1 MPTSLAFMVNTSCN
15 VYRERLETPMKH
27 TLGTAAKAVGMSKA
41 TISKA
46 IKSGKISA
54 VRMPNGSFEIEP
66 VELHR
71 VYPPVSETVTSER
84 SETPGETGVN
94 SNETI
99 LLVARLEMAHARI
112 ADLEN
117 DRDQWRQT
125 ANRLLDNRDA
135 QQGSSKS
142 LFARL
147 FSR

>member
-1 MPTSLAFMVNTSCN
+1 MVNMQSN

-54 VRMPNGSFEIEP
+54 VRLPNGSFEIEP
-66 VELHR
+66 VELHK
-71 VYPPVSETVTSER
+71 VYPPTSETVSDER
-84 SETPGETGVN
+84 SETPEETTRN
-94 SNETI
+94 SNNS
-99 LLVARLEMAHARI
+99 LLLQAKLEMAMARI

-135 QQGSSKS
+135 NQGSSKT
-142 LFARL
+142 LFGRL

>member
-1 MPTSLAFMVNTSCN
+1 
-15 VYRERLETPMKH
+15 MKH

-54 VRMPNGSFEIEP
+54 VRLPNGMLEIEP

-71 VYPPVSETVTSER
+71 VYPAAPETVTGEGSK
-84 SETPGETGVN
+84 TPREPAGN
-94 SNETI
+94 CNET
-99 LLVARLEMAHARI
+99 LLLKAKLEVAQARI

-125 ANRLLDNRDA
+125 ANRLLDNRDVR
-135 QQGSSKS
+135 QEPPKS

>member
-1 MPTSLAFMVNTSCN
+1 MVNTSCN

-54 VRMPNGSFEIEP
+54 VRLPNGSFEIEP

-71 VYPPVSETVTSER
+71 VYPPAPETVTGER
-84 SETPGETGVN
+84 SETPRDPAVN
-94 SNETI
+94 SNET
-99 LLVARLEMAHARI
+99 LLLQAKLEMAQARI

-135 QQGSSKS
+135 RQGSSKS
-142 LFARL
+142 LLRRF